1 MQGELVVNANESIE
15 TRGLKPFLRFLIP
28 SLIGV
33 VLFLV
38 PFPTEE
44 GVTIL
49 FGIYSDWMQQTFGT
63 ILLDVVVWVT
73 VAGALSGAY
82 YVLAKPEGWKET
94 RPFLYAISECTP
106 GWLLLRVIGAA
117 FGLMVLFE
125 VGPEVVRLDDTGKA
139 MFNDVGIGF
148 TIVLFPACFLMPLL
162 TEFGAMEFFGTFVA
176 PAFRKLFLLPGR
188 SAIDAT
194 ASFISSSNIGVLVT
208 GQQYRRGFY
217 TGREA
222 AVIATN
228 FSVVSL
234 PFALVIADV
243 SGIAHMFFPWY
254 VTAIVACIV
263 CAIITPR
270 MPPLSNIAHTYK
282 DGVDRSHEH
291 DAPADEPLLQRS
303 YDTAIISAAK
313 APNPPELARS
323 GSLMFV
329 EQLFGV
335 TGPMMALATMA
346 AILAFHSVI
355 GEWISAPIGWML
367 ALFDVEQSTR
377 VGIGFIFG
385 FIDQFIPAVIAGD
398 LQSDAIRF
406 ILAGL
411 SLCQLIYMSETGLVM
426 LRVGLPINAW
436 QLFLVFVIRTVI
448 VVPILVLAAVWLF

>member
-1 MQGELVVNANESIE
+1 MNDAAAGEAIE

-28 SLIGV
+28 SVIGII
-33 VLFLV
+33 LFLV
-38 PFPTEE
+38 PFPTED

-49 FGIYSDWMQQTFGT
+49 FGIYSSWMQQTFGF
-63 ILLDVVVWVT
+63 ILLDIVVWVT
-73 VAGALSGAY
+73 IIGAFAGAY
-82 YVLAKPEGWKET
+82 YVIAKPDWET
-94 RPFLYAISECTP
+94 SHPFLYAVAECTP
-106 GWLLLRVIGAA
+106 GWLLLRTAGALVG
-117 FGLMVLFE
+117 FMVLYE
-125 VGPEVVRLDDTGKA
+125 VGPEIVRMEDTGIA
-139 MFNDVGIGF
+139 MFNDVGIGY

-162 TEFGAMEFFGTFVA
+162 TEFGSMEFFGTFVA

-188 SAIDAT
+188 SAVDAT

-217 TGREA
+217 TGKEA

-243 SGIAHMFFPWY
+243 SKISHMFFPWY
-254 VTAIVACIV
+254 LTAIVACIL

-270 MPPLSNIAHTYK
+270 VRPLSAIPDTYK
-282 DGVDRSHEH
+282 DGIDRSHEH
-291 DAPADEPLLQRS
+291 DAPADEPLLRRS

-346 AILAFHSVI
+346 AVLAFHSVL
-355 GEWISAPIGWML
+355 GEWIGAPIAWVL
-367 ALFDVEQSTR
+367 SLFDVAEAPR
-377 VGIGFIFG
+377 VGIGFVFG

-398 LQSDAIRF
+398 LSSDAMRF

-436 QLFLVFVIRTVI
+436 QLFMVFVIRTI
-448 VVPILVLAAVWLF
+448 ICVPVLVLAAMWLF

>member
-1 MQGELVVNANESIE
+1 MTNANQSTIE
-15 TRGLKPFLRFLIP
+15 TRGFQPFLRFLIP
-28 SLIGV
+28 SLLGII
-33 VLFLV
+33 LFLV
-38 PFPTEE
+38 PFKTAD

-49 FGIYSDWMQQTFGT
+49 FGIYSDWMQKTLGDL
-63 ILLDVVVWVT
+63 LLDFVVWVT
-73 VAGALSGAY
+73 VVGAISGALFVAFR
-82 YVLAKPEGWKET
+82 PDWKET
-94 RPFLYAISECTP
+94 RPFLHAIAECTP
-106 GWLLLRVIGAA
+106 GWLLLRLVGAV
-117 FGLMVLFE
+117 FGLMVLYG
-125 VGPEVVRLDDTGKA
+125 VGPEVVRLDDTGVA
-139 MFNDVGIGF
+139 MFKDVGIAF

-188 SAIDAT
+188 SAVDAT

-217 TGREA
+217 TGREG

-243 SGIAHMFFPWY
+243 SGLAHMFFPWY
-254 VTAIVACIV
+254 LTAIVACIL

-270 MPPLSNIAHTYK
+270 IPPLSNIEDTYK

-291 DAPADEPLLQRS
+291 DAPADEPLFQRS
-303 YDTAIISAAK
+303 YDAAIISAAK
-313 APNPPELARS
+313 APNPIELAKS
-323 GSLMFV
+323 GTQMFL
-329 EQLFGV
+329 EQLMGV
-335 TGPMMALATMA
+335 TGPMMALATTA
-346 AILAFHSVI
+346 AIVAFHSPI
-355 GEWISAPIGWML
+355 GEWIGAPFAAIL
-367 ALFDVEQSTR
+367 SLFDVEQASR

-398 LQSDAIRF
+398 LQGEAIRF

-436 QLFLVFVIRTVI
+436 QLFLVFLIRTVI
-448 VVPILVLAAVWLF
+448 VVPVLVVAAMILF

>member
-1 MQGELVVNANESIE
+1 MAQSNNQAAADVDIS
-15 TRGLKPFLRFLIP
+15 GLKPFLRFFIP
-28 SLIGV
+28 SLVGV
-33 VLFLV
+33 ILFLV
-38 PFPTEE
+38 PFPTEG
-44 GVTIL
+44 GVTIM
-49 FGIYSDWMQQTFGT
+49 FGIYSSWMQQTFGT
-63 ILLDVVVWVT
+63 VLLDFVVWVT
-73 VAGALSGAY
+73 VIGALAGAF
-82 YVLAKPEGWKET
+82 YVVATPDWKDS

-106 GWLLLRVIGAA
+106 GWLLLRVIGAV
-117 FGLMVLFE
+117 FGLMVLYEF
-125 VGPEVVRLDDTGKA
+125 GPEVVRLDDTGKA
-139 MFNDVGIGF
+139 MFNDVGIGY

-162 TEFGAMEFFGTFVA
+162 TEFGSMEFFGTFVA

-188 SAIDAT
+188 AAIDAT

-217 TGREA
+217 TGREG

-243 SGIAHMFFPWY
+243 SGIANNFFPWY
-254 VTAIVACIV
+254 LTSIIACIF

-270 MPPLSNIAHTYK
+270 IPPLSNIANTYK
-282 DGVDRSHEH
+282 DGIDRSHEH
-291 DAPADEPLLQRS
+291 DAGDDKPLLARS
-303 YDTAIISAAK
+303 YETALTSAAK

-323 GSLMFV
+323 GSLMCL
-329 EQLFGV
+329 EQMFGV

-346 AILAFHSVI
+346 AIVAFHSVI
-355 GEWISAPIGWML
+355 GAWITAPIGWVL
-367 ALFDVEQSTR
+367 GLLEVEQSTR

-398 LQSDAIRF
+398 LQGDAIRF

-436 QLFLVFVIRTVI
+436 QLFVLFLIRTII
-448 VVPILVLAAVWLF
+448 VVPVLVLAASLLY

>member
-1 MQGELVVNANESIE
+1 MNTPDQVAIDS
-15 TRGLKPFLRFLIP
+15 RGLQPFLRFFIP
-28 SLIGV
+28 SLVGM

-49 FGIYSDWMQQTFGT
+49 FGIYSDWMQRTFGS
-63 ILLDVVVWVT
+63 ILLDFVVWIT
-73 VAGALSGAY
+73 VAGALTGTLFV
-82 YVLAKPEGWKET
+82 VLKPDWKES
-94 RPFLYAISECTP
+94 RPFLHSIAECTP
-106 GWLLLRVIGAA
+106 GWLLLRIVGAA
-117 FGLMVLFE
+117 YGLMVLFE
-125 VGPEVVRLDDTGKA
+125 VGPEVVRLDDTGVA
-139 MFNDVGIGF
+139 MFQDVGIGF

-188 SAIDAT
+188 SAVDAT

-217 TGREA
+217 TGREG

-243 SGIAHMFFPWY
+243 SGLAHMFFPWY
-254 VTAIVACIV
+254 LTAIVACIL

-270 MPPLSNIAHTYK
+270 IPPLANIEDTYK
-282 DGVDRSHEH
+282 DGIDRSHEH
-291 DAPADEPLLQRS
+291 DAPEDEPLLQRC
-303 YDTAIISAAK
+303 YDAAIISAAK
-313 APNPPELARS
+313 APNPGALARS
-323 GSLMFV
+323 GTQMFL
-329 EQLFGV
+329 EQLMGV
-335 TGPMMALATMA
+335 TGPMMALATTA
-346 AILAFHSVI
+346 AILAFHFPI
-355 GEWISAPIGWML
+355 GEWIGAPFAAIL
-367 ALFDVEQSTR
+367 SLFDVEQASR
-377 VGIGFIFG
+377 VGVGFIFG

-398 LQSDAIRF
+398 LQNETIRF

-436 QLFLVFVIRTVI
+436 QLFLVFMIRTAI
-448 VVPILVLAAVWLF
+448 VVPVLVVAALLLF

>member
-1 MQGELVVNANESIE
+1 MTEASIE
-15 TRGLKPFLRFLIP
+15 TRGLKPFLRFFIP
-28 SLIGV
+28 SLIGII
-33 VLFLV
+33 LFLV
-38 PFPTEE
+38 PFPTED

-49 FGIYSDWMQQTFGT
+49 FGIYSGWMQSTFGF
-63 ILLDVVVWVT
+63 ILLDIVVWVT
-73 VAGALSGAY
+73 IIGALTGTY
-82 YVLAKPEGWKET
+82 FVLAKPNWEQT
-94 RPFLYAISECTP
+94 HPFLHAVSDCTP
-106 GWLLLRVIGAA
+106 GWLLLRIIGAII
-117 FGLMVLFE
+117 GVMVLYE

-148 TIVLFPACFLMPLL
+148 AIVLFPACFLMPLL
-162 TEFGAMEFFGTFVA
+162 TEFGSMEFFGTFVA

-234 PFALVIADV
+234 PFALVIAEV
-243 SGIAHMFFPWY
+243 SGISHMFFPWY

-270 MPPLSNIAHTYK
+270 VPPLSKIPHTYK

-335 TGPMMALATMA
+335 LGPMMALATMA
-346 AILAFHSVI
+346 AVLAFHSAF
-355 GEWISAPIGWML
+355 GELISAPIAWIL
-367 ALFDVEQSTR
+367 SVFEVEQASR

-398 LQSDAIRF
+398 LSDDAIRF

-426 LRVGLPINAW
+426 LRIGLPINAW
-436 QLFLVFVIRTVI
+436 QLFVIFVIRTLI
-448 VVPILVLAAVWLF
+448 VVPVLVAVALWLF

>member
-1 MQGELVVNANESIE
+1 MTNANSDRLQDIE

-28 SLIGV
+28 SLIGII
-33 VLFLV
+33 LFLV
-38 PFPTEE
+38 PFPTDD

-49 FGIYSDWMQQTFGT
+49 FGIYSGWMQQALGF
-63 ILLDVVVWVT
+63 ILLDIVVWIT
-73 VAGALSGAY
+73 IIGAASGVY
-82 YVLAKPEGWKET
+82 YVLARPDWEASH
-94 RPFLYAISECTP
+94 PFLHAIAATTL
-106 GWLLLRVIGAA
+106 GWLALRLVGAA
-117 FGLMVLFE
+117 IGIMVLYE
-125 VGPEVVRLDDTGKA
+125 IGPEIFRLEDTGIA
-139 MFNDVGIGF
+139 MFKDVGIGF
-148 TIVLFPACFLMPLL
+148 TIVLIPACFLMPLL

-188 SAIDAT
+188 SAVDAT

-222 AVIATN
+222 AAIATN

-243 SGIAHMFFPWY
+243 SNIGHMFFPWY
-254 VTAIVACIV
+254 VTAIVACLA
-263 CAIITPR
+263 CAVITPR
-270 MPPLSNIAHTYK
+270 MPPLSRIPDTYK

-291 DAPADEPLLQRS
+291 DAPAGEPLLQRS

-313 APNPPELARS
+313 APNPPEMARQ
-323 GSLMFV
+323 GGLMFV
-329 EQLFGV
+329 EQMFGV
-335 TGPMMALATMA
+335 TGPMMALATLA
-346 AILAFHSVI
+346 AIVAFHSAA
-355 GEWISAPIGWML
+355 GAWISAPVTFL
-367 ALFDVEQSTR
+367 LSLFDVADASR

-398 LQSDAIRF
+398 LSSEPMRF

-426 LRVGLPINAW
+426 LRVGLPITAW
-436 QLFLVFVIRTVI
+436 QLFILFMIRTLI
-448 VVPILVLAAVWLF
+448 VTPVLVGAAVLLF

>member
-1 MQGELVVNANESIE
+1 MTSTHEQASE
-15 TRGLKPFLRFLIP
+15 TVDITGLNPFLRFFIP

-33 VLFLV
+33 ILFLV
-38 PFPTEE
+38 PFPTED

-49 FGIYSDWMQQTFGT
+49 FGIYSGWMQQTFGSV
-63 ILLDVVVWVT
+63 LLDFVVWVT
-73 VAGALSGAY
+73 VASAVAGAF
-82 YVLAKPEGWKET
+82 YVIVKPDWKEA
-94 RPFLYAISECTP
+94 RPFLHAVSECTP
-106 GWLLLRVIGAA
+106 GWLVLRVIGAV
-117 FGLMVLFE
+117 FGLMVLYEF
-125 VGPEVVRLDDTGKA
+125 GPEVVRLDDTGKA

-162 TEFGAMEFFGTFVA
+162 TEFGSMEFFGTFVA

-217 TGREA
+217 TGREGA
-222 AVIATN
+222 IIATN

-243 SGIAHMFFPWY
+243 SGIANNFFPWY
-254 VTAIVACIV
+254 LTAIIACIV

-270 MPPLSNIAHTYK
+270 IPPLASIENTYK
-282 DGVDRSHEH
+282 DGIDRSHEH
-291 DAPADEPLLQRS
+291 DAGEDKPLLTRS
-303 YDTAIISAAK
+303 YETALTSAVK

-346 AILAFHSVI
+346 AIVAFHSVL
-355 GEWISAPIGWML
+355 GEWITAPIGWIL
-367 ALFDVEQSTR
+367 SLLEVEQSTR
-377 VGIGFIFG
+377 VGIGFLFG

-398 LQSDAIRF
+398 LQGEAIRF

-436 QLFLVFVIRTVI
+436 QLFLLFIIRTII
-448 VVPILVLAAVWLF
+448 VVPVLVIAASILY

>member
-1 MQGELVVNANESIE
+1 METVQTAEIE

-28 SLIGV
+28 SVIGMI
-33 VLFLV
+33 LFLV
-38 PFPTEE
+38 PFPTDD

-49 FGIYSDWMQQTFGT
+49 FGIYSGWMQQTFGF
-63 ILLDVVVWVT
+63 ILLDIVVWVT
-73 VAGALSGAY
+73 VAAAVAGAY
-82 YVLAKPEGWKET
+82 HVIVKPDWEHSH
-94 RPFLYAISECTP
+94 PFLHAAASTSP
-106 GWLLLRVIGAA
+106 GWLLLRIIGAV
-117 FGLMVLFE
+117 FGIMVLFD
-125 VGPEVVRLDDTGKA
+125 VGPEVFRLDDTGKA

-162 TEFGAMEFFGTFVA
+162 TEFGSMEFFGTFVA

-188 SAIDAT
+188 SAVDAT

-222 AVIATN
+222 ACIATN

-234 PFALVIADV
+234 PFALVVADV
-243 SGIAHMFFPWY
+243 SKISHMFFPWY
-254 VTAIVACIV
+254 MTAIVACIV

-270 MPPLSNIAHTYK
+270 IPPLSTIADTYK
-282 DGVDRSHEH
+282 DGIDRSHEH
-291 DAPADEPLLQRS
+291 DAPADEPLLRRS

-313 APNPPELARS
+313 APNPPALARS

-335 TGPMMALATMA
+335 TGPMMALATLA
-346 AILAFHSVI
+346 AVVAFYSVL
-355 GEWISAPIGWML
+355 GEWISAPISL
-367 ALFDVEQSTR
+367 ILSFFDVAEASR
-377 VGIGFIFG
+377 VGIGFLFG

-398 LQSDAIRF
+398 LSSDAVRF

-436 QLFLVFVIRTVI
+436 QLFLIFIIRTII
-448 VVPILVLAAVWLF
+448 VVPVLVAAALWLF